1 MKFWGTRRQSP
12 MDSFWNTLTVWHW
25 LRSCEG
31 HQGFWAGTQQN
42 DWHHAATQP
51 LWMWTLQSS
60 KKHHSTDTEQY
71 WGRKL
76 CVLCESI
83 WEAWGFNL
91 QNKLS
96 QLSHRETWKNQSPKK
111 CHQWSSV
118 IISDHQWSSVI
129 SDEYTIFLNKWYI
142 YIYIRYLRI
151 TPATCCH
158 ACPKV
163 PWWQLNQQLSLPAE
177 PHRTAP
183 LRWGL
188 HRGPTG
194 HQLIWHRCQRHL
206 RWRDWKGLKHTS
218 NMNSNMNQTH
228 ETIRKYSHP
237 NSKKHNMQMLPCR
250 LSLNLLSLNMSKKPS
265 SWVCVCIYIYSNL
278 PKIKRR
284 FNLTLSLVR
293 ILNLFCPF
301 GHYYTIGDISW
312 YKHVSTTL
320 NKMEATK
327 LFYIIFLTVSEKHM
341 KVSRITSSLK
351 LQIHIIWITF
361 INLHHNIQFNHWFLH
376 LH

>member
-1 MKFWGTRRQSP
+1 MTNIRFFW
-12 MDSFWNTLTVWHW
+12 
-25 LRSCEG
+25 
-31 HQGFWAGTQQN
+31 
-42 DWHHAATQP
+42 
-51 LWMWTLQSS
+51 
-60 KKHHSTDTEQY
+60 
-71 WGRKL
+71 
-76 CVLCESI
+76 
-83 WEAWGFNL
+83 
-91 QNKLS
+91 
-96 QLSHRETWKNQSPKK
+96 
-111 CHQWSSV
+111 
-118 IISDHQWSSVI
+118 ISD
-129 SDEYTIFLNKWYI
+129 TYI
-142 YIYIRYLRI
+142 YIYQISQDHTSNLLPR
-151 TPATCCH
+151 
-158 ACPKV
+158 V
-163 PWWQLNQQLSLPAE
+163 PQGALVTAE
-177 PHRTAP
+177 PAAVAPRGAAPHRSAP
-183 LRWGL
+183 LRTSPWSNGASA
-188 HRGPTG
+188 
-194 HQLIWHRCQRHL
+194 HL
-206 RWRDWKGLKHTS
+206 ASMSTTPPLKGLKGTETHIKHEFKHE
-218 NMNSNMNQTH
+218 SNMNQTH

-265 SWVCVCIYIYSNL
+265 SWVCIYIYSNL

>member
-1 MKFWGTRRQSP
+1 
-12 MDSFWNTLTVWHW
+12 
-25 LRSCEG
+25 
-31 HQGFWAGTQQN
+31 
-42 DWHHAATQP
+42 
-51 LWMWTLQSS
+51 
-60 KKHHSTDTEQY
+60 
-71 WGRKL
+71 
-76 CVLCESI
+76 
-83 WEAWGFNL
+83 
-91 QNKLS
+91 
-96 QLSHRETWKNQSPKK
+96 
-111 CHQWSSV
+111 V
-118 IISDHQWSSVI
+118 IH
-129 SDEYTIFLNKWYI
+129 I

-218 NMNSNMNQTH
+218 NMNSNMNQTWIKH
-228 ETIRKYSHP
+228 MKLLENIHIRIPK
-237 NSKKHNMQMLPCR
+237 NTTCR
-250 LSLNLLSLNMSKKPS
+250 CSRAVFPWICSLWICQKNL
-265 SWVCVCIYIYSNL
+265 VVECVYIYSNL